1 MWKLKIH
8 VPKFT
13 YAFISFFFAGFSSYF
28 RFWKRRYLISDFSIK
43 KNDEKIIKNNNIK
56 DLIKTFADKLII
68 RAYDINWEELEI
80 TDLVLLISQ
89 ELKFNSNSFL
99 KFLNRIEN
107 ASSITLLNQ
116 LSENGYT
123 FSSFELINFFEL
135 RASDVRHF
143 ITLITDSLEYKLISL
158 SDGENIN
165 LVSYTYIIFICL

>member
-1 MWKLKIH
+1 MK
-8 VPKFT
+8 
-13 YAFISFFFAGFSSYF
+13 
-28 RFWKRRYLISDFSIK
+28 
-43 KNDEKIIKNNNIK
+43 KNNNNAK

-68 RAYDINWEELEI
+68 RAYDNHWEELEI
-80 TDLVLLISQ
+80 ADLVLLISQ
-89 ELKFNSNSFL
+89 ELKLNSNSVL

-107 ASSITLLNQ
+107 ASSITLNH

-123 FSSFELINFFEL
+123 FTSFELINFFEL

-165 LVSYTYIIFICL
+165 LVSFNKLR